1 MLASSNVNKLDI
13 ECIKKSAQVSALD
26 NCDQIFGFFLLLF
39 SLIIHH
45 VSCVA
50 FLSSS
55 DFSFVSFI
63 FLTSYLLSFSPDL
76 YLCLTNTH
84 VMNSLDIS
92 PCNINKLHRICNT
105 SFVLVDS
112 RSLTK
117 LLMCEHFSQ
126 MLFKASISQ
135 YF

>member
-1 MLASSNVNKLDI
+1 MLASSNVNRLDI

-26 NCDQIFGFFLLLF
+26 NCDQIFVVCLF

-84 VMNSLDIS
+84 VMN
-92 PCNINKLHRICNT
+92 
-105 SFVLVDS
+105 
-112 RSLTK
+112 
-117 LLMCEHFSQ
+117 
-126 MLFKASISQ
+126 
-135 YF
+135 